1 LPPAGVNPTF
11 WSLVRSERL
20 DDVAVV
26 DVGTGAGRVALA
38 LAPLCRRVVGIDRD
52 ADAIA
57 EARQRAEVAG
67 VQNVEFVIGDADAL
81 PDFRV
86 PAADVTVDPRL
97 IVAHM
102 FLSDALVVSA
112 GRSVPPGGAIVCVGF
127 HVDHWRET
135 GRASRFA
142 YDEPRM
148 HRVLAESG
156 FTIEHVG
163 VERDVREF
171 RSVEEALAAAVAL
184 EERWRA
190 DGRWFRYIEF
200 LEQGGRTLT
209 HALIVAKGRRH

>member
-1 LPPAGVNPTF
+1 MPPSGVNPAF
-11 WSLVRSERL
+11 WSLIVSERL
-20 DDVAVV
+20 DDAEVV
-26 DVGTGAGRVALA
+26 DVGTGGGRVALA
-38 LAPLCRRVVGIDRD
+38 LAPLSRRVVGIDRD
-52 ADAIA
+52 AEAIGEARRRA
-57 EARQRAEVAG
+57 EADG
-67 VQNVEFVIGDADAL
+67 LKNVDFVVGDADAL
-81 PDFRV
+81 PDFRQLA
-86 PAADVTVDPRL
+86 PGVTVDPRL
-97 IVAHM
+97 VVAHM
-102 FLSDALVVSA
+102 FLSDPLVANA
-112 GRSVPPGGAIVCVGF
+112 GRSVPAGGAIVCAGF

-148 HRVLAESG
+148 RRVLTESG

-209 HALIVAKGRRH
+209 HALIVAKGRRT